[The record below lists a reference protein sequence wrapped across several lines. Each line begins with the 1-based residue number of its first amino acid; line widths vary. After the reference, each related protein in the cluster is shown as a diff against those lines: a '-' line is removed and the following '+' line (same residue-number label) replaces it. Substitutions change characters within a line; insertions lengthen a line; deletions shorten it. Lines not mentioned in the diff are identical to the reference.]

1 MPIAQHEG
9 HRARLKLRFEKNE
22 QEPLAGYADYE
33 IIELLLTFVN
43 SRGDTK
49 PLAKELLRRYKTVYG
64 LLHAEP
70 NELMKVPGV
79 GRRTCEL
86 LALVREVAA
95 HSLREKLERQPLHHR
110 KDVEEYL
117 RFHFGGRGDEYVGV
131 IYLDNGNNVITTEIE
146 CVGTVNQCVVYPRD
160 IMQSAFRC
168 KAAKLILAHNH
179 PGGSASPSE
188 SDWSIT
194 QRLFEICRLLD
205 IELLDHLIVARDTTV
220 SLRELPRWP
229 SPPGRPS

>member
-1 MPIAQHEG
+1 MTDVGHQG
-9 HRARLKLRFEKNE
+9 HRARLKLRFDKNE

-33 IIELLLTFVN
+33 IVELLLTFVN
-43 SRGDTK
+43 ARGDTK
-49 PLAKELLRRYKTVYG
+49 PLAKELLKRYKTVYG
-64 LLHAEP
+64 LLHADP
-70 NELMKVPGV
+70 NDLMKVPGV
-79 GRRTCEL
+79 GKRTCQL

-95 HSLREKLERQPLHHR
+95 QSLREKRQPLHHR

-117 RFHFGGRGDEYVGV
+117 RFHFGGRGDEYVAV

-160 IMQSAFRC
+160 IMQNAFRC
-168 KAAKLILAHNH
+168 KAAKLIVAHNH
-179 PGGSASPSE
+179 PGGSPSPSE
-188 SDWSIT
+188 SDWTIT

-205 IELLDHLIVARDTTV
+205 IELLDHVVVARDTAV

-229 SPPGRPS
+229 EQRGCQP